1 MLCWVNCCGLGTQ
14 RHYNKSK
21 GARNMITQIIR
32 QVVSRTKLLL
42 VFSWM
47 PNKWLHW
54 KTASKLILNVHKL
67 CQIFTADSSGTNFA
81 VQVHSLFQINC
92 LNVYLSCEIISHVS
106 CQRVPR
112 SSQVATNQRFITS
125 CSGSLLMSFLVISPL
140 SAISATVLVRISQ
153 KNVLRTKHPSYNKR
167 INYPLN

>member
-1 MLCWVNCCGLGTQ
+1 MLLTRVNCCGLGTQ

-21 GARNMITQIIR
+21 GARNMIAQIIR

-42 VFSWM
+42 W
-47 PNKWLHW
+47 PRW

-67 CQIFTADSSGTNFA
+67 CQIFTADSSGANFA

-92 LNVYLSCEIISHVS
+92 LNVYFKLWNHFS
-106 CQRVPR
+106 RLLPTR
-112 SSQVATNQRFITS
+112 SQVIAGRHKPTFHHEP
-125 CSGSLLMSFLVISPL
+125 LLSPL
-140 SAISATVLVRISQ
+140 SEISATVLVRISQ